1 MNASLLNT
9 LKKVPAPLFGSAA
22 VAVQFGARKASAAP
36 RFAPW
41 ALPAIA
47 GGLWFVWPAV
57 DEEWKKSVFGS
68 SSSSESTP
76 APETKPEIEL
86 DQKVM
91 DKVEKAYVVEE
102 KHLTEQEKN
111 VVKAIGKGDFSE
123 LEKEWDNFQIK
134 AENPEEDE
142 VSLHNPF
149 LSYQSY
155 ISFSTHFLYFVHPG

>member
-68 SSSSESTP
+68 SSSAESTP
-76 APETKPEIEL
+76 APEAKPAVEL

-111 VVKAIGKGDFSE
+111 VVNAIEKGDFSE
-123 LEKEWDNFQIK
+123 LEKEWDNFQMK
-134 AENPEEDE
+134 AENPEEDDDE
-142 VSLHNPF
+142 EEEEDDDDEEEEEEEEEEEDDDE
-149 LSYQSY
+149 
-155 ISFSTHFLYFVHPG
+155 